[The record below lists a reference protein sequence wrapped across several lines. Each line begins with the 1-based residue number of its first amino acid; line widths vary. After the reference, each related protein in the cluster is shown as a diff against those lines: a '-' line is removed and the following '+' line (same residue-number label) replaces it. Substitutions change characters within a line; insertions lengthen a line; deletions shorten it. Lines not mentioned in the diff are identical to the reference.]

1 MQITKT
7 SIEQIKIQS
16 LFSLEK
22 LAQLS
27 HDVTEKKSEYTP
39 IMWIE
44 WKDMSANVIDNN
56 GHLEQSAEN
65 CPKGDNEAKK

>member
-1 MQITKT
+1 MWRTKT

-27 HDVTEKKSEYTP
+27 QGVTEKKSEYTP
-39 IMWIE
+39 IMWRE
-44 WKDMSANVIDNN
+44 WKEMSGNVIDNN
-56 GHLEQSAEN
+56 GHLE
-65 CPKGDNEAKK
+65 